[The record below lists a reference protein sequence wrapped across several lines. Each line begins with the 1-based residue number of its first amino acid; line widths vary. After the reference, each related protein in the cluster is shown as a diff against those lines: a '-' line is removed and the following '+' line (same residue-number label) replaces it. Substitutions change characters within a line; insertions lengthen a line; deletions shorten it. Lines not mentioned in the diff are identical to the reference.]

1 MGLVMGLIASAVPAI
16 IGGFNNY
23 NAQNDAY
30 TQQEKKEEYEKKLS
44 QLESSRQKV
53 LNQSSDIRA
62 LKSQLYNPYA
72 NLGVATKAAD
82 LQMQQTD
89 QALANTLDTL
99 RETGAG
105 GATALARM
113 AAQSKAQIS
122 ASLENQEAANQKLM
136 AEGEAAMMAQ
146 KLQLD
151 KAALGAEASAYQ
163 QQEQRDLAQL
173 DRMQALAAN
182 AEAQQLAYQQ
192 QGQQSLTSGLSS
204 ATGLLTSV
212 IENLP

>member
-182 AEAQQLAYQQ
+182 AEAQQFAYQQ

>member
-53 LNQSSDIRA
+53 LNQSRDIRA

-151 KAALGAEASAYQ
+151 QAALGAEASAYQ

-182 AEAQQLAYQQ
+182 AEAQQFAYQQ

>member
-151 KAALGAEASAYQ
+151 QAALGAEASAYQ

-182 AEAQQLAYQQ
+182 AEAQQFAYQQ
-192 QGQQSLTSGLSS
+192 QGQQSLTSGLST
-204 ATGLLTSV
+204 AAGLLTSFV
-212 IENLP
+212 